1 MGFITQPIVGAY
13 PADDFHGAFNEP
25 ISDVDKGEVSR
36 KTPKLLSG
44 TFLSLIQ
51 RGKFGPN

>member
-1 MGFITQPIVGAY
+1 MGFITQPIGGAY
-13 PADDFHGAFNEP
+13 PADDFHRAFNEP
-25 ISDVDKGEVSR
+25 ISDVDKGAVSR

-51 RGKFGPN
+51 REKFGPN